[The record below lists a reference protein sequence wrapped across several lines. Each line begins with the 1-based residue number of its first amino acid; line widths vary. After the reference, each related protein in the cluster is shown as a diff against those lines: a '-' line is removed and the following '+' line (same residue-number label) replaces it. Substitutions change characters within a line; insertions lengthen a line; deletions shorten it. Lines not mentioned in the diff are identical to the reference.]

1 MESRIKKIYKEL
13 YTGIKTKNELA
24 NKLDV
29 NVKTIDNTISKYPE
43 DIILDKNLGAYRFT
57 SLLPSKIP
65 NSSLFEL
72 FQDSI
77 ENQMIKSDF
86 LYLTKIVL
94 SKEDIN
100 LPMIETK
107 NLSNLVQ
114 KIISCNLAINSN
126 CSLEINYF
134 SNKGTLETKY
144 IKPHQVFV
152 DKNKYY
158 LYSSY
163 SKKNEKDIGKFRTLA
178 FNGISSIIQDEYI
191 KNESFTIDS
200 KMNAYGLLNKEKYV
214 ILTLKNVASNFF
226 KKEGMFSKDNY
237 EFILE
242 EIDGSINVKMYYND
256 IQEIISLVQNWMPHI
271 SISSGEV
278 REKVYEQI
286 KLNYEGF
293 QKNWLFF

>member
-1 MESRIKKIYKEL
+1 MEQRIKKIYKEL

-24 NKLDV
+24 NKIDV
-29 NVKTIDNTISKYPE
+29 NIKTIESTINKYSE
-43 DIILDKNLGAYRFT
+43 DIILDKTLGGYRFN

-65 NSSLFEL
+65 NSSLFQL

-77 ENQMIKSDF
+77 ENQMIRSDF

-114 KIISCNLAINSN
+114 KIITCNLAINSN

-134 SNKGTLETKY
+134 GNKGTLETKY

-163 SKKNEKDIGKFRTLA
+163 SKKNEKNIGEFRTLA
-178 FNGISSIIQDEYI
+178 LNGISSIIQDEYI
-191 KNESFTIDS
+191 KNEPFAIDS
-200 KMNAYGLLNKEKYV
+200 KMNAYGLLDKEKYV
-214 ILTLKNVASNFF
+214 ILTLRDAAANFF
-226 KKEGMFSKDNY
+226 KKEGMFNKDNY
-237 EFILE
+237 DFILE
-242 EIDGSINVKMYYND
+242 EIDGSINVKMYYTN
-256 IQEIISLVQNWMPHI
+256 IQEIISLLQHWMPYI
-271 SISSGEV
+271 SISGEI

-293 QKNWLFF
+293 QKN